1 MDVPME
7 QTQPLF
13 GRVITAMVT
22 PFTPGGA
29 VDLDTARR
37 LAARLVDE
45 QDNDALVINGT
56 TGESPTTSE
65 REKAELV
72 SAVVEAVGDRA
83 QVLAGVGS
91 FDTAHTCE
99 LARQAAGAGADG
111 LLVVT
116 PYYSKPP
123 QRGVL
128 QHFLTVADATE
139 LPIMAYDI
147 PHRAGVAI
155 EGATLLEMAKHPNIR
170 GVKDAKG
177 DLAGSSRV
185 IAESTLAYYSG
196 DDAMTLPLLSVGAV
210 GVVGTSTHFTGRRT
224 RQMIEAWLAGRHDEA
239 LALHQALLPV
249 FTGVFATQGV
259 MLVKAG
265 LRHQGF
271 EVGGLRAPLP
281 EATEQEA
288 AAFAA
293 LLDRADL

>member
-1 MDVPME
+1 M
-7 QTQPLF
+7 
-13 GRVITAMVT
+13 T
-22 PFTPGGA
+22 PEAGGT
-29 VDLDTARR
+29 L
-37 LAARLVDE
+37 LAALKPLQE
-45 QDNDALVINGT
+45 QIAGEAKKQGRNEAWQAYGADALV
-56 TGESPTTSE
+56 
-65 REKAELV
+65 
-72 SAVVEAVGDRA
+72 
-83 QVLAGVGS
+83 
-91 FDTAHTCE
+91 
-99 LARQAAGAGADG
+99 
-111 LLVVT
+111 
-116 PYYSKPP
+116 
-123 QRGVL
+123 
-128 QHFLTVADATE
+128 
-139 LPIMAYDI
+139 
-147 PHRAGVAI
+147 
-155 EGATLLEMAKHPNIR
+155 EMAKHPNIR